1 MSVCGMRRC
10 PPWRLMLRQSGGN
23 LLALPTTLRN
33 NIVLARDAC
42 ASGIH
47 RFVAFARSWLSA
59 LTDHDRN
66 WRGEDR
72 WIVGDVIGVAKQ
84 QLQRMPARRERDS
97 RFRLPCAEMK
107 MIFIVWDG
115 FVKVG
120 EWAVYEQMVVA
131 AIRSVNA
138 GPHHFHLVQT
148 KADLKS

>member
-1 MSVCGMRRC
+1 V
-10 PPWRLMLRQSGGN
+10 LRQSRGN
-23 LLALPTTLRN
+23 LLARPTTLRN
-33 NIVLARDAC
+33 SIVFVRDAC

-59 LTDHDRN
+59 LKDHDRN

-72 WIVGDVIGVAKQ
+72 WIVGDVIGIAKK
-84 QLQRMPARRERDS
+84 QLQRVPARRQRDT
-97 RFRLPCAEMK
+97 RFRLPCTEMK

-115 FVKVG
+115 FVEVG

-138 GPHHFHLVQT
+138 RPHHFHFVHT